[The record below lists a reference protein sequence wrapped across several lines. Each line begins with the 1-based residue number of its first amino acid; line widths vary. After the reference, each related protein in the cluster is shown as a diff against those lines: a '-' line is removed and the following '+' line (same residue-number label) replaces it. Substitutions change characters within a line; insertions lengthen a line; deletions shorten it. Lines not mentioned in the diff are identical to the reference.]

1 MKRIIAVAAALV
13 ASAAVASA
21 GDYPSRQVN
30 MIVPFAA
37 GASNDAVARYLAN
50 QLRER
55 WGHPVVVENR
65 PGAGSTIGTEYV
77 ARAEP
82 DGHTLLFTSSAF
94 ATAPAV
100 FAELPYDP
108 LNDLIPITMVGFSQF
123 IMVGGSNVQ
132 SDDLASFLEE
142 AKTREIFMATA
153 GLGSATHFAGELFI
167 AASGVEMTPVH
178 YRGGSELTTDLIGG
192 RMDIYVG
199 SLATLIGNVRNGN
212 LKALAVM
219 GDEPAEALPDVMTT
233 ASAGIDGASTGLWF
247 GVFAPAGTP
256 DDVVAKLNADIN
268 EAMASDDA
276 RAFMASLESVVRGYS
291 QADFAA
297 AVEREIEQWRRL
309 AQERGI
315 EAN

>member
-1 MKRIIAVAAALV
+1 MKRIIAVAAAFLASTTV
-13 ASAAVASA
+13 AFAQ
-21 GDYPSRQVN
+21 DYPAGQVN
-30 MIVPFAA
+30 MIVPFGA
-37 GASNDAVARYLAN
+37 GASNDAVARFLAN

-55 WGHPVVVENR
+55 WDQPVVVENR

-77 ARAEP
+77 ARADP

-108 LNDLIPITMVGFSQF
+108 LGDLIPITMVGFSQF
-123 IMVGGSNVQ
+123 IMVGGANVQ
-132 SDDLASFLEE
+132 SNDLASFLEE
-142 AKTREIFMATA
+142 AKTREIFLATA

-178 YRGGSELTTDLIGG
+178 YRGGAELTTDLIGG

-199 SLATLIGNVRNGN
+199 SLATLIANVRNGN

-233 ASAGIDGASTGLWF
+233 ASAGIEGASTGLWF

-256 DDVVAKLNADIN
+256 DDVIAKLNTDIN
-268 EAMASDDA
+268 DVMASDAA
-276 RAFMASLESVVRGYS
+276 RAFMASLESVVRGYP
-291 QADFAA
+291 QAEFVTI
-297 AVEREIEQWRRL
+297 VEREIEQWQRL
-309 AQERGI
+309 AAERGI

>member
-1 MKRIIAVAAALV
+1 MKRIIAVTAALLASTTFTV
-13 ASAAVASA
+13 AQ
-21 GDYPSRQVN
+21 DYPTGQVN
-30 MIVPFAA
+30 LIVPFGP

-55 WGHPVVVENR
+55 WDQPVVVENR

-77 ARAEP
+77 ARADP
-82 DGHTLLFTSSAF
+82 DGLTLLFTSSAYT
-94 ATAPAV
+94 TAPAV

-108 LNDLIPITMVGFSQF
+108 LIDLIPITMVGFSQF

-132 SDDLASFLEE
+132 SEDLASFIEE
-142 AKTREIFMATA
+142 AKTREIFLATA
-153 GLGSATHFAGELFI
+153 GLGSATHFAGELFS
-167 AASGVEMTPVH
+167 AASGVEVTPVH
-178 YRGGSELTTDLIGG
+178 YRGGAELTADLLGG

-199 SLATLIGNVRNGN
+199 SLATLVANVRNGN

-268 EAMASDDA
+268 DVMASDGA
-276 RAFMASLESVVRGYS
+276 REFMAGLESVSRGYS
-291 QADFAA
+291 QEEFGTL
-297 AVEREIEQWRRL
+297 VEREIEQWKTL